1 MSSVVQVERDS
12 DFAQGF
18 ARNEVELVV
27 LWNDLRAIGLLV
39 SAYLI
44 DVEQTVC
51 DEVLVDRELPR
62 AENLTLQA
70 MNWVVCAC
78 KGCHRGETHCE
89 LA

>member
-1 MSSVVQVERDS
+1 MLQPREKC
-12 DFAQGF
+12 
-18 ARNEVELVV
+18 EH
-27 LWNDLRAIGLLV
+27 NDGSEWHTFGASPTKGDLPIGLLV

-70 MNWVVCAC
+70 
-78 KGCHRGETHCE
+78 
-89 LA
+89 